1 MLPACLAP
9 RVLASSLALLLVAGC
24 TPGTPGASGSGASI
38 QPHGSGRPTPG
49 LVIVRGMVSAG
60 PVCPVE
66 RNPPDPS
73 CADRPVAGA
82 VLVVLDAAGTQVARA
97 TSGADGQFQVAL
109 GPGGYRLV
117 PQPRAGLLGTAA
129 PLAFEVREG
138 VPPAPL
144 AVSYDTGIR

>member
-1 MLPACLAP
+1 
-9 RVLASSLALLLVAGC
+9 
-24 TPGTPGASGSGASI
+24 
-38 QPHGSGRPTPG
+38 
-49 LVIVRGMVSAG
+49 MVSAG

-82 VLVVLDAAGTQVARA
+82 VLVVLDAAGTQVARV

-109 GPGGYRLV
+109 GPGAYRLV
-117 PQPRAGLLGTAA
+117 PQPRAGLLGTAG
-129 PLAFEVREG
+129 PVAFEVQDGES
-138 VPPAPL
+138 PAPL